1 MPGNG
6 VGCHANAWARPL
18 LPALLLGYCYKLAQ
32 PHLLRNVQPPCT
44 VHTHHAYNTCG
55 TLAATHPKLAH
66 LLRVTMHTHEMISSQ
81 CTCTPTVTVIAT
93 CATAAA
99 PACCRLHVER
109 MRWLTRPQPPHLLHG
124 TPPHQIDSTCG
135 PDSHSNHQLTTG
147 TPLYIT
153 TRGTVGTST
162 PTCSSGAWGCGE
174 GWQCTCCAVKPQR
187 HCCTEVE
194 AQNSWA

>member
-18 LPALLLGYCYKLAQ
+18 LPALLLKYCYKLPQ
-32 PHLLRNVQPPCT
+32 DLLRNNHPA
-44 VHTHHAYNTCG
+44 HASCLQHLWQLG
-55 TLAATHPKLAH
+55 AATHLQAKLAH
-66 LLRVTMHTHEMISSQ
+66 LPTLAHIHPKSPMHLH
-81 CTCTPTVTVIAT
+81 PTVTVTVA

-124 TPPHQIDSTCG
+124 TPPHQIDSPCG
-135 PDSHSNHQLTTG
+135 PDNHSNHQLTTG
-147 TPLYIT
+147 TPLHIT

-162 PTCSSGAWGCGE
+162 PTCSSGAWGCG
-174 GWQCTCCAVKPQR
+174 GGGVAVYLLCSQA
-187 HCCTEVE
+187 T
-194 AQNSWA
+194 AAG